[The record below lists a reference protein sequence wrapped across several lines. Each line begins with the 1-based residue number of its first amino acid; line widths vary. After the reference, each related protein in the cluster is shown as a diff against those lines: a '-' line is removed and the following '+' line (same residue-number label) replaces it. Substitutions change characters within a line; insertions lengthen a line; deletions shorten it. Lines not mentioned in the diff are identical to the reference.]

1 MKNYTFLSCLTDLGA
16 NIRGS
21 ARGSIEIRKEI
32 LNNHSQDKFKD
43 FSSIKTNPEKHLK
56 EIITN
61 CSIEFQESLNKG
73 EFPILLG
80 GDHSCAMASIYAA
93 SQFCKKNKKE
103 LYVFWF
109 DAHAD
114 INTTETSETGNIHGM
129 PVAMLS
135 GLDKTGRIIPPG
147 NHLKLDNFYL
157 FGARSI
163 DKAEK
168 DILKYNNVKF
178 AHDYQKSENILKNA
192 IKNAPTNAYF
202 HISFDVDC
210 LDPKIASG
218 VSTPEENGFTV
229 EEGLK
234 LISVI
239 SNDSRFSSLD
249 VVEYNPLYDNKEKQT
264 LSAIKKLFELVF
276 KQQN

>member
-1 MKNYTFLSCLTDLGA
+1 MKKYTFLSCLTDLGA

-21 ARGSIEIRKEI
+21 ANGSIEIKKEI
-32 LNNHSQDKFKD
+32 LNSFPKNSFKD
-43 FSSIKTNPEKHLK
+43 FSSVESVPEKNIK

-61 CSIEFQESLNKG
+61 CSYDFQLSLENR

-93 SQFCKKNKKE
+93 SQFCLKNNKE

-114 INTTETSETGNIHGM
+114 INTTESSETGNIHGM

-135 GLDKTGRIIPPG
+135 GLDKTGRIIPAG
-147 NHLKLDNFYL
+147 NHLNLNNFYL

-163 DKAEK
+163 DNAEK
-168 DILKYNNVKF
+168 EILKNNHIKF
-178 AHDYQKSENILKNA
+178 AHDYQKSEKILKNA
-192 IKNAPTNAYF
+192 IKNAPENAYF

-210 LDPKIASG
+210 LDPKVASG

-229 EEGLK
+229 EEGLN
-234 LISVI
+234 LISHI

-249 VVEYNPLYDNKEKQT
+249 VVEYNPLYENKEKQT
-264 LSAIKKLFELVF
+264 LNAIKKLFELVL